1 MCWQLEE
8 KQRKESQDKVLPAR
22 PEESLKETAGP
33 KRRENSPGRKV
44 SSFKCHGQKK
54 KGEAGVEATD
64 LSVWSR
70 RQPLYKSFHYGA
82 RDARQGEGGGD
93 RCEQGRTNSFPL
105 DLADRR
111 SLHESGFSEKLK
123 AEGGFQPLK
132 KRVSGEGV

>member
-82 RDARQGEGGGD
+82 RDARQGDEQNKREREEVTGANKEGP
-93 RCEQGRTNSFPL
+93 TLS
-105 DLADRR
+105 
-111 SLHESGFSEKLK
+111 HWT
-123 AEGGFQPLK
+123 
-132 KRVSGEGV
+132 